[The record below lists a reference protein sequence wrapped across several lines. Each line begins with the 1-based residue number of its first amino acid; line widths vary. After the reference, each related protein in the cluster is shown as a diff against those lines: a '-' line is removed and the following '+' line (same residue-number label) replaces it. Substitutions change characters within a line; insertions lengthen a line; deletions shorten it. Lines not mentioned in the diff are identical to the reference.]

1 MQKRRP
7 TRMLGSRKS
16 RGESRGKKMKRVTGR
31 RGEMEVEEAWHGREV
46 QEKR

>member
-16 RGESRGKKMKRVTGR
+16 RGESRRKMKRVTGR

-46 QEKR
+46 QEKC